1 MKQFL
6 IDFLYLDLKTCER
19 CMATDETLKQ
29 ALHVLSGV
37 FDTIGFEVKVNSVN
51 ITSRELAEE
60 YRFIS
65 SPTIRVNGVDICSEL
80 VESNCA
86 DCGDLCGDSVDCRV
100 FRYEGKEYEQPP
112 VPMIVDGILKAIY
125 GGLSQT
131 EEPYTLPDNLER
143 FFIGKSGCC
152 DSGCCCS
159 DIPSNANLVED
170 EKTGVPQAYICY
182 CNHITKND
190 IIHAIRIKGAKTVDE
205 VIKLTGA
212 MQNSN
217 CAVNNPKGVC
227 CYSDI
232 LETFNHYKESAIM
245 KTMSIYEPAMCCET
259 GICGVGVDPELLRI
273 STVFNNLQKN
283 GIAAAR
289 FNLNSAPQAF
299 INNTDIN
306 KLIMGDGVESLP
318 ATVID
323 GKIVK
328 TKAYPTNA
336 EIAAW
341 LEIPASYLEAAEAKK
356 LDGGC
361 CCSEG
366 CCQ

>member
-1 MKQFL
+1 MKQL
-6 IDFLYLDLKTCER
+6 TIDFLYLDLNTCER

-37 FDTIGFEVKVNSVN
+37 FDTLGLEVRINSIN
-51 ITSRELAEE
+51 ITSRELAEK

-86 DCGDLCGDSVDCRV
+86 DCGDLCGDNVDCRV
-100 FRYEGKEYEQPP
+100 FVYEGKEYERPP

-125 GGLSQT
+125 GQQSPK
-131 EEPYTLPDNLER
+131 EEAYALPDNLER
-143 FFIGKSGCC
+143 FFSGKNSCC
-152 DSGCCCS
+152 GTACGCS
-159 DIPSNANLVED
+159 DIPSNTNL
-170 EKTGVPQAYICY
+170 
-182 CNHITKND
+182 
-190 IIHAIRIKGAKTVDE
+190 R
-205 VIKLTGA
+205 
-212 MQNSN
+212 
-217 CAVNNPKGVC
+217 
-227 CYSDI
+227 SD
-232 LETFNHYKESAIM
+232 FSM

-259 GICGVGVDPELLRI
+259 GICGVSVDPELLRI

-283 GIAAAR
+283 GITAVR
-289 FNLNSAPQAF
+289 FNLSSAPQAF

-323 GKIVK
+323 GEIVK
-328 TKAYPTNA
+328 TKAYPTNE

-341 LEIPASYLEAAEAKK
+341 LEIPALYLEATETKK
-356 LDGGC
+356 ADGGC

>member
-1 MKQFL
+1 MKQL
-6 IDFLYLDLKTCER
+6 AIDFLYLDLNTCER

-29 ALHVLSGV
+29 ALEVLSGV
-37 FDTIGFEVKVNSVN
+37 FDTLRLEAKINSVN
-51 ITSRELAEE
+51 ITSKELAEE

-100 FRYEGKEYEQPP
+100 FVYEGKNYEQPP

-125 GGLSQT
+125 GEQSQ
-131 EEPYTLPDNLER
+131 EEDAYTLPNNLKR
-143 FFIGKSGCC
+143 FFTGKSGCC
-152 DSGCCCS
+152 DVACGCS
-159 DIPSNANLVED
+159 DTSFNNNL
-170 EKTGVPQAYICY
+170 
-182 CNHITKND
+182 
-190 IIHAIRIKGAKTVDE
+190 R
-205 VIKLTGA
+205 
-212 MQNSN
+212 
-217 CAVNNPKGVC
+217 
-227 CYSDI
+227 SDF
-232 LETFNHYKESAIM
+232 TM

-259 GICGVGVDPELLRI
+259 GICGVGVNPELLRI
-273 STVFNNLQKN
+273 STVLNNLQKN
-283 GIAAAR
+283 GITAAR

-306 KLIMGDGVESLP
+306 KLIMGNGVESLP
-318 ATVID
+318 ATIID

-328 TKAYPTNA
+328 TKAYPTNE

-341 LEIPASYLEAAEAKK
+341 LEIPVSYLEAAETKK
-356 LDGGC
+356 ADGGC

-366 CCQ
+366 CC

>member
-1 MKQFL
+1 MKQL
-6 IDFLYLDLKTCER
+6 TIDFLYLDLNTCER

-29 ALHVLSGV
+29 AFHVLSGV
-37 FDTIGFEVKVNSVN
+37 FDTLGLEVKVNSIN

-65 SPTIRVNGVDICSEL
+65 SPTIRVNGVDICTVL

-100 FRYEGKEYEQPP
+100 FVYEGKEYEQPP

-125 GGLSQT
+125 GGQPQT
-131 EEPYTLPDNLER
+131 AETYTLPDNLER
-143 FFIGKSGCC
+143 FFTGKSGCC

-159 DIPSNANLVED
+159 DTSSNNNL
-170 EKTGVPQAYICY
+170 
-182 CNHITKND
+182 
-190 IIHAIRIKGAKTVDE
+190 R
-205 VIKLTGA
+205 
-212 MQNSN
+212 
-217 CAVNNPKGVC
+217 
-227 CYSDI
+227 SD
-232 LETFNHYKESAIM
+232 FSM

-283 GIAAAR
+283 GITAAR

-328 TKAYPTNA
+328 TKAYPTNE

-341 LEIPASYLEAAEAKK
+341 LEIPASYLEATETKK
-356 LDGGC
+356 ADGGC

>member
-1 MKQFL
+1 MKQL
-6 IDFLYLDLKTCER
+6 AIDFLYLDLNTCER

-37 FDTIGFEVKVNSVN
+37 FDTLGFEVKVNTLN
-51 ITSRELAEE
+51 ISTRELAKE

-86 DCGDLCGDSVDCRV
+86 DCGDLCGDNVDCRV
-100 FRYEGKEYEQPP
+100 FVYEGQNYEQPP

-125 GGLSQT
+125 GGQPQVT
-131 EEPYTLPDNLER
+131 EAYTLPDNLER
-143 FFIGKSGCC
+143 FFTGKSGCC
-152 DSGCCCS
+152 DSACCCG
-159 DIPSNANLVED
+159 DAPSNSSLVHN
-170 EKTGVPQAYICY
+170 EKTEVSQAYICY
-182 CNHITKND
+182 CNHVTEND
-190 IIHAIRIKGAKTVDE
+190 IINAIQNKGAKTVDE

-212 MQNSN
+212 MKDSN

-227 CYSDI
+227 CYPDI
-232 LETFNHYKESAIM
+232 VKIFNHYKESATM

-259 GICGVGVDPELLRI
+259 GICGIGVDPELLRI

-283 GIAAAR
+283 GITAAR

-318 ATVID
+318 ATVVD

-341 LEIPASYLEAAEAKK
+341 LEIPVSYLEATEMKK
-356 LDGGC
+356 ADGGC

-366 CCQ
+366 CC

>member
-1 MKQFL
+1 MKQLL
-6 IDFLYLDLKTCER
+6 IDFLYLDLNTCER

-29 ALHVLSGV
+29 ALKILSGV
-37 FDTIGFEVKVNSVN
+37 FDTLGLEVKINSVN

-65 SPTIRVNGVDICSEL
+65 SPTIRVNGVDICNEL
-80 VESNCA
+80 VESECA

-100 FRYEGKEYEQPP
+100 FVYEGKNYEQPP

-125 GGLSQT
+125 GGQSQGT
-131 EEPYTLPDNLER
+131 ETYKLPDNLDK
-143 FFIGKSGCC
+143 FFSGKNSCC
-152 DSGCCCS
+152 DSNCCCG
-159 DIPSNANLVED
+159 DTPSSNNLVKD
-170 EKTGVPQAYICY
+170 EKAEVSQAYICY
-182 CNHITKND
+182 CNHVTKND
-190 IIHAIRIKGAKTVDE
+190 IINAIRNKGARTVDE

-212 MQNSN
+212 MKDSN
-217 CAVNNPKGVC
+217 CAANNPKGVC
-227 CYSDI
+227 CYPDI
-232 LETFNHYKESAIM
+232 VETFNYYKESAVM

-283 GIAAAR
+283 GITAAR

-306 KLIMGDGVESLP
+306 RLIMGDGVESLP

-328 TKAYPTNA
+328 TKAYPTNE

-341 LEIPASYLEAAEAKK
+341 LEIPASYLEATENKK
-356 LDGGC
+356 ADGGC

-366 CCQ
+366 CC

>member
-1 MKQFL
+1 MKQ
-6 IDFLYLDLKTCER
+6 ITVDFLYLDLNTCER

-37 FDTIGFEVKVNSVN
+37 FDTLGLEVRINSIN

-60 YRFIS
+60 YHFIS
-65 SPTIRVNGVDICSEL
+65 SPTIRVNGVDICTEL

-100 FRYEGKEYEQPP
+100 FVYEGKEYERPP

-125 GGLSQT
+125 GGQPQT
-131 EEPYTLPDNLER
+131 AETYMLPDNLER
-143 FFIGKSGCC
+143 FFTGKSGCC

-159 DIPSNANLVED
+159 DTPSNTNL
-170 EKTGVPQAYICY
+170 
-182 CNHITKND
+182 
-190 IIHAIRIKGAKTVDE
+190 R
-205 VIKLTGA
+205 
-212 MQNSN
+212 
-217 CAVNNPKGVC
+217 
-227 CYSDI
+227 SD
-232 LETFNHYKESAIM
+232 FFM

-283 GIAAAR
+283 GITAAR

-323 GKIVK
+323 GNIVK
-328 TKAYPTNA
+328 TKAYPTNE

-341 LEIPASYLEAAEAKK
+341 LEIPALYLEATETKK
-356 LDGGC
+356 ADGGC
-361 CCSEG
+361 CCSDG